1 MSSIMKQEVDREF
14 NHQWKTIR
22 GSLPLILQ
30 WVLSEMSLLHQPGLL
45 AILMSKAPTLA
56 NTSSISLPTHDVR
69 VATFLLFPELEFT
82 SAFFMLSLIS
92 FLLWLIEHLLNV
104 PCIYIF
110 GHICCPHLNVCAQK
124 KTTVS
129 YSSLWSPEA
138 HDTLYCEVLV
148 LTTIFLKSKLQ

>member
-1 MSSIMKQEVDREF
+1 MRRRRRSIAALVAQDSSNRICKAI
-14 NHQWKTIR
+14 WKGFIEQMLADYGFKTKETPP
-22 GSLPLILQ
+22 SLS
-30 WVLSEMSLLHQPGLL
+30 LSSP
-45 AILMSKAPTLA
+45 
-56 NTSSISLPTHDVR
+56 DVT

-110 GHICCPHLNVCAQK
+110 GHICCPYLNVCAQK

-129 YSSLWSPEA
+129 YSSL
-138 HDTLYCEVLV
+138 
-148 LTTIFLKSKLQ
+148 